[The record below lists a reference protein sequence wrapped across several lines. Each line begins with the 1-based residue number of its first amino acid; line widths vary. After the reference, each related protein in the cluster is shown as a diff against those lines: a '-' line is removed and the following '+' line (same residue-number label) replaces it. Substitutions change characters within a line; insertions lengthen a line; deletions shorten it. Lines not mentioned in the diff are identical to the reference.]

1 MRTKGSSTNQGY
13 MSRRRLFICDAW
25 VLLVGAAWLLAS
37 CAPLRAEGPKPD
49 EHAKMPVAHRNVPT
63 IKDGKKEMA
72 NGAASA
78 ACKIKADDHALVT
91 NTGEAPSP
99 KENDD
104 QEQMSKTSNNA
115 SSGESLTLLP
125 PVREDWTKDQIK
137 LDRETNSQEES
148 RSGKSEHSQAG
159 SDLKCTPHEA
169 VPKPEPTMPN

>member
-1 MRTKGSSTNQGY
+1 MRTKGSSANQGY
-13 MSRRRLFICDAW
+13 MSRRRLLICDAW

-37 CAPLRAEGPKPD
+37 SVPLRAEGPKPD
-49 EHAKMPVAHRNVPT
+49 EHAKMPVAPQNVPT

-91 NTGEAPSP
+91 NTGEPASP

-104 QEQMSKTSNNA
+104 QEQMSKTSNHA
-115 SSGESLTLLP
+115 STGESLTLLP

-137 LDRETNSQEES
+137 LDTETNSQEES
-148 RSGKSEHSQAG
+148 RSGKSEHSRAG
-159 SDLKCTPHEA
+159 SDLKCTPREA
-169 VPKPEPTMPN
+169 VPKPETSMPN

>member
-1 MRTKGSSTNQGY
+1 MRTKGSSANQGY
-13 MSRRRLFICDAW
+13 MSRRRSLICDAW

-37 CAPLRAEGPKPD
+37 SVPLRAEGPKPD
-49 EHAKMPVAHRNVPT
+49 EHAKMPVAPQNVPT

-115 SSGESLTLLP
+115 ASGESLTLLP

-137 LDRETNSQEES
+137 LDTETNSQGES
-148 RSGKSEHSQAG
+148 RSGKSEHSRAG
-159 SDLKCTPHEA
+159 SDLKCTPREA
-169 VPKPEPTMPN
+169 VPTPETSMPN

>member
-1 MRTKGSSTNQGY
+1 MRTKASSVNQGY
-13 MSRRRLFICDAW
+13 MSRRRLLICDAW

-37 CAPLRAEGPKPD
+37 SVPLRAEGPKPD
-49 EHAKMPVAHRNVPT
+49 EHAKMPVAHQKVPT

-115 SSGESLTLLP
+115 ASGESLTLLP

-137 LDRETNSQEES
+137 LDTETNSQEES
-148 RSGKSEHSQAG
+148 RSGKSEHSRAG
-159 SDLKCTPHEA
+159 SDLKCTPREA
-169 VPKPEPTMPN
+169 VPKPETSMPN

>member
-1 MRTKGSSTNQGY
+1 MRTKGSSANQGY
-13 MSRRRLFICDAW
+13 MSRWRLLIRDAW

-37 CAPLRAEGPKPD
+37 CVPLRAEGPKPD
-49 EHAKMPVAHRNVPT
+49 EHAKMPVAHQNVPT

-91 NTGEAPSP
+91 NTGEPPSP

-104 QEQMSKTSNNA
+104 QEQMSKTSNHA
-115 SSGESLTLLP
+115 SSGENLTLLP

-137 LDRETNSQEES
+137 LDTETNSQEES
-148 RSGKSEHSQAG
+148 RSDKSVHSPAG
-159 SDLKCTPHEA
+159 SDLKCTPHGA

>member
-1 MRTKGSSTNQGY
+1 MRTKGSSENQRY
-13 MSRRRLFICDAW
+13 MSRWRLLTCDAR

-37 CAPLRAEGPKPD
+37 CVPLRAEGPKPD
-49 EHAKMPVAHRNVPT
+49 EHAKMPVAHQNVPT

-115 SSGESLTLLP
+115 ASGESLTLLP

-137 LDRETNSQEES
+137 LDTETNSQEES
-148 RSGKSEHSQAG
+148 RSGKSEHSRAG
-159 SDLKCTPHEA
+159 SDLKCTPREA
-169 VPKPEPTMPN
+169 VPKPETSMPN

>member
-1 MRTKGSSTNQGY
+1 MRTKGSSANQGY
-13 MSRRRLFICDAW
+13 MSRRRLLICDAW

-37 CAPLRAEGPKPD
+37 SVPLRAEGPKPD
-49 EHAKMPVAHRNVPT
+49 EHAKMPVAPQNVPT

-115 SSGESLTLLP
+115 SGESLTLLP

-137 LDRETNSQEES
+137 LNTETNSQEEP
-148 RSGKSEHSQAG
+148 RSSKSEHSQAR
-159 SDLKCTPHEA
+159 SDLKCTPHES